1 MSGMGYLATGFGI
14 IWLLLACYLFWLGRR
29 QHALQRRLE
38 ALESHAGSFEDGVYR
53 PTSV

>member
-1 MSGMGYLATGFGI
+1 MSGMGYLATGFGA

-38 ALESHAGSFEDGVYR
+38 ELELHTGSLEDGVHR
-53 PTSV
+53 PPSV